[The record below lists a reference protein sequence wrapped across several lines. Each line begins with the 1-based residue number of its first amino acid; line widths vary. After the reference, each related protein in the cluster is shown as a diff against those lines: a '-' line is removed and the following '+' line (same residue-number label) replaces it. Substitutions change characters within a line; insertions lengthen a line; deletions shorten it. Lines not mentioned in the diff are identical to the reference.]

1 MTCGVGVIASTEGKK
16 SRNIVEYGIEALKAV
31 WHRGA
36 VDADGK
42 TGDGAGIHVEIPKD
56 FFIEK
61 IEVTGH
67 DYDKSEICVGM
78 IFLPR
83 NDYASQESCKT
94 IVESE
99 LTKNNFSIYGWRQ
112 VPVNPKVLGEKAFQ
126 TMPEIIQVLF
136 KYNDPNLLD
145 KDLER
150 KIYETRKKIENKAFN
165 SSLNEFYICSISS
178 KSIIYK
184 GLYLAEAISDFY
196 LDLKD
201 KRFVSRYAIF
211 HQRFSTNT
219 APSWSLAQPFRA
231 IAHNGEIN
239 TYKGNKNWMKV
250 HEQEMSSPLF
260 DDVENLK
267 PVIQKG
273 VSDSAALDN
282 VFELLNKSGQSAPLA
297 KLMLVPDAWSKKN
310 KTLTRSHQQLFNFL
324 NSTMEPW
331 DGPAAL
337 AATDN
342 EWVIAANDRNGLRPL
357 RYAIT
362 KDKMLFA
369 GSETGMI
376 ELNEKKILTKG
387 RLGPGEIIG
396 VRIEK
401 GKVFSNSQIKD
412 YLAKEFKHFNSQI
425 IDLDEKLSI
434 NNEKHNFDGES
445 LRRRQY
451 TFGISLEDLEL
462 ILHPMAEDAK
472 EATGSMGDDTP
483 LAVLSDR
490 YRPLYHFFRQNFSQV
505 TNPPIDSLRENK
517 VIGLKTRFG
526 NLGNILD
533 FDTLTKENIYVLNS
547 PILSNSQFN
556 KFVNFFGKNSVS
568 IDCTFSQKENLSES
582 IDKIQKEAE
591 IAVRQG
597 ATQIVLTDKEVSSE
611 RLPIPM
617 LLCVG
622 AINTFLIQKN
632 LEGMFQLMYNQV
644 RL

>member
-1 MTCGVGVIASTEGKK
+1 MINKYTKNLELLSTNHVYNKDMEHDACGVGLIASTEGKK
-16 SRNIVEYGIEALKAV
+16 SRAVVEYGIEALKAV

-42 TGDGAGIHVEIPKD
+42 TGDGAGIHLEIPKD

-67 DYDKSEICVGM
+67 IYDNSEICVGM

-83 NDYASQESCKT
+83 NDYSSQEACKT

-99 LTKNNFSIYGWRQ
+99 LTKNNFSIFGWRQ
-112 VPVNPKVLGEKAFQ
+112 VPVNPNFLGEKAFQ

-136 KYNDPNLLD
+136 KSNDQNLID
-145 KDLER
+145 KELER

-165 SSLNEFYICSISS
+165 LSLNNFYICSISS

-184 GLYLAEAISDFY
+184 GMFLAEAISDFF

-231 IAHNGEIN
+231 VAHNGEIN

-250 HEQEMSSPLF
+250 HEQEMNSPLF
-260 DDVENLK
+260 DNVDNLK

-282 VFELLNKSGQSAPLA
+282 VFELLNKSGQPAPLA
-297 KLMLVPDAWSKKN
+297 KLMLIPDAWSKKN
-310 KTLTRSHQQLFNFL
+310 KTLPKSHQQLFNFL

-331 DGPAAL
+331 DGPAAI

-362 KDKMLFA
+362 KDKLLFA

-376 ELNEKKILTKG
+376 ELNEK
-387 RLGPGEIIG
+387 
-396 VRIEK
+396 
-401 GKVFSNSQIKD
+401 
-412 YLAKEFKHFNSQI
+412 EF
-425 IDLDEKLSI
+425 
-434 NNEKHNFDGES
+434 
-445 LRRRQY
+445 Y
-451 TFGISLEDLEL
+451 
-462 ILHPMAEDAK
+462 
-472 EATGSMGDDTP
+472 
-483 LAVLSDR
+483 
-490 YRPLYHFFRQNFSQV
+490 
-505 TNPPIDSLRENK
+505 
-517 VIGLKTRFG
+517 
-526 NLGNILD
+526 
-533 FDTLTKENIYVLNS
+533 
-547 PILSNSQFN
+547 
-556 KFVNFFGKNSVS
+556 
-568 IDCTFSQKENLSES
+568 QKE
-582 IDKIQKEAE
+582 D
-591 IAVRQG
+591 
-597 ATQIVLTDKEVSSE
+597 
-611 RLPIPM
+611 
-617 LLCVG
+617 
-622 AINTFLIQKN
+622 
-632 LEGMFQLMYNQV
+632 
-644 RL
+644 